1 VLRISEEG
9 KILIVGSK
17 SSNFGREWLNNPR
30 LIFWHSTDPKSSNPS
45 NIPKGVEYIIFT
57 RFVDHSLQ
65 QRIQA
70 LAKGGNAVVF
80 RFAQNTGEIKRLIEE
95 SGILKAPIPAKKVTP
110 PQLLIPTVPVAP
122 TLPVEAIPGPVS
134 TQESPTPN
142 VPAVSPFT
150 NLPVTNLPES
160 QEKGGEAMEARKRK
174 ILGRG
179 VLRSFVLRNAD
190 FTVTPLVNET
200 RRLWELAKA
209 QGLKTTPRSIGA
221 CLYAL
226 RKGQKQAEDK
236 ETITEPIPKRR
247 RTRRDSIKVLD
258 QLAELATLAAVAVR
272 ELIEEIARLREENKA
287 LKGRLANLKKLLK

>member
-17 SSNFGREWLNNPR
+17 PSNFKSEWLNNPR

-95 SGILKAPIPAKKVTP
+95 SGILKAPIRAKKVTP
-110 PQLLIPTVPVAP
+110 PQPLIPTVPVAP
-122 TLPVEAIPGPVS
+122 TLPAETIPGPVS
-134 TQESPTPN
+134 TQESSTLN
-142 VPAVSPFT
+142 VPAAVSPF
-150 NLPVTNLPES
+150 TNLPES

-179 VLRSFVLRNAD
+179 VLRSFVLQNAD
-190 FTVTPLVNET
+190 FTVTPLVNEA

-209 QGLKTTPRSIGA
+209 QGLKTTPRSIEA

-236 ETITEPIPKRR
+236 KTITEPISKRR
-247 RTRRDSIKVLD
+247 RARRDSIKVLD

-287 LKGRLANLKKLLK
+287 LKEKLANLRKILK